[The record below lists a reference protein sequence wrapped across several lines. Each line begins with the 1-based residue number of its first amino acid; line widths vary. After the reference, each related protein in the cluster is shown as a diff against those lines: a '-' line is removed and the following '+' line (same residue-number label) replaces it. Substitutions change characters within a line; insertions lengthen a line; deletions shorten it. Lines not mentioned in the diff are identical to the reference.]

1 MFKAIA
7 CGDIHYRGTN
17 PRARLDDFQEALN
30 RKLFEIYDIAK
41 QHKAD
46 VIIQTG
52 DLFDSPGTALGTIAE
67 LGTILQLAPCPILT
81 ISGNHDIWAGNPGSK
96 YRSPYGL
103 LARLGLLWDL
113 GEEQFEASYT
123 KSSCTGTDGPFNLFI
138 TGHGFT
144 VETDTEL
151 GRGQFMPPG
160 DPANAPCSNPFF
172 IHVVH
177 SMLMDRSPG
186 FEMRHTL
193 ISQVETT
200 AQIIISGHEHIGF
213 GIKRRES
220 REDGVLF
227 INPGAL
233 CRLSAHHEEIARQ
246 VQVALL
252 TVHGNKK
259 GGGAECE
266 AELIPL
272 KSAAPGHEVLS
283 RAHLEAEVERNS
295 RLEKFLAL
303 LASEGESK
311 FLEVREIVEDIAA
324 REQLPG
330 EVKAEALKRISEARE
345 RLGVG

>member
-1 MFKAIA
+1 MFIKAIV

-17 PRARLDDFQEALN
+17 PRARLVDFQEALN
-30 RKLFEIYDIAK
+30 RKLFEVYDIAK

-52 DLFDSPGTALGTIAE
+52 DLFDSPGTAWGTAAE
-67 LGTILQLAPCPILT
+67 LAYILRQSPVPFLCIP
-81 ISGNHDIWAGNPGSK
+81 GNHDIWSGNPESK
-96 YRSPYGL
+96 HRTPFGFL
-103 LARLGLLWDL
+103 GRLEIMWDL
-113 GEEQFEASYT
+113 TEEPFET
-123 KSSCTGTDGPFNLFI
+123 KNVEPFALDIDNVAV
-138 TGHGFT
+138 TGHSFT

-151 GRGQFMPPG
+151 GRGQFMPPEVHG
-160 DPANAPCSNPFF
+160 FS

-193 ISQVETT
+193 ISQVETA
-200 AQIIISGHEHIGF
+200 AQVIISGHEHIGF
-213 GIKRRES
+213 GVKRRD
-220 REDGVLF
+220 DGVLF

-233 CRLSAHHEEIARQ
+233 CRLSAHHAEIERQ

-252 TVHGNKK
+252 TVHENG
-259 GGGAECE
+259 ETE

-272 KSAAPGHEVLS
+272 KCAAPGHEVLS
-283 RAHLEAEVERNS
+283 RAHLEAEAERND
-295 RLEKFLAL
+295 RLEKFLSL

-324 REQLPG
+324 REALPD
-330 EVKAEALKRISEARE
+330 EVKAEALKRIGEARE
-345 RLGVG
+345 ILGVG

>member
-1 MFKAIA
+1 MTVKFIIT
-7 CGDIHYRGTN
+7 GDLHYRGVN
-17 PRARLDDFQEALN
+17 PRARLDNFKEALS
-30 RKLFEIYDIAK
+30 RKLYEVYDLAGQYQAK
-41 QHKAD
+41 AIIIPGD
-46 VIIQTG
+46 V
-52 DLFDSPGTALGTIAE
+52 FDGPSPGWGTAAE
-67 LGTILQLAPCPILT
+67 LGMIIQAAPCPVLVIP
-81 ISGNHDIWAGNPGSK
+81 GNHDVWAGNPGSK
-96 YRSPYGL
+96 HRTPFGMLS
-103 LARLGLLWDL
+103 RLGLMWDL
-113 GEEQFEASYT
+113 TDEPFEAED
-123 KSSCTGTDGPFNLFI
+123 KEPFDIAI

-151 GRGQFMPPG
+151 GKGQFAL
-160 DPANAPCSNPFF
+160 PAHMEVWDGTA

-177 SMLMDRSPG
+177 SMLMDHSPG

-200 AQIIISGHEHIGF
+200 AQVIISGHEHIGF
-213 GIKRRES
+213 GIHRRD
-220 REDGVLF
+220 DGVLF

-233 CRLSAHHEEIARQ
+233 CRLSAHHEEIARR

-252 TVHGNKK
+252 TVHENG
-259 GGGAECE
+259 ETE

-272 KSAAPGHEVLS
+272 KCAAPGHEVLS
-283 RAHLEAEVERNS
+283 RAHLEAEAERND

-330 EVKAEALKRISEARE
+330 EVKTEALKRIGEARE
-345 RLGVG
+345 ILGVG